1 MIVSR
6 YKLLGVLV
14 AFLLSG
20 CNSWLDVEP
29 YDKMTEDQVYAS
41 EQGIQKNLNG
51 LYLKMAS
58 EDLYARELSCGVLD
72 VLAQRYYI
80 SDSEH
85 SYYKLS
91 RYQYTDKDVKPFFE
105 SIWSAG
111 WSLVTACNEI
121 LENVPKHQEVLS
133 KRDYAL
139 VIGEA
144 LAVRTYMQ
152 FDIFRLFAPVY
163 SAETENRAAI
173 PLYDKPTDVPASIL
187 TCGEVANRLISD
199 IDSAIYL
206 LQQDPI
212 LTDGIVLDDEDFWAY
227 RNVRMNYYAA
237 WGLKARMCWY
247 LGVKYRAEAYRIAT
261 SLLEGKDPK
270 SGATLKFG
278 DTFEAIT
285 KDNAVKDRVY
295 FPEMLFCLHNLNR
308 DRLYKEM
315 FSQDLESKV
324 IFQGL
329 TSYLGVLYN
338 DNRDYRNRFWEQ
350 ASGDE
355 KVKIFV
361 RFYPQTVLKS
371 DKNPYTYQIQSLMR
385 MSELYLIA
393 AATASE
399 EELQKEWLEKS
410 RLNRGYQDHN
420 MDGQDVNDI
429 LDKEWQRE
437 FYGEGQYF
445 FYLKRNQVSIL
456 YGQDGNTKY
465 EMKDYYQIPLPESE
479 VNNRYE

>member
-1 MIVSR
+1 MVVSR

-14 AFLLSG
+14 AFLLAG

-29 YDKMTEDQVYAS
+29 YDKMTEEQVYAS

-80 SDSEH
+80 MDSEH
-85 SYYKLS
+85 EYYKLS

-121 LENVPKHQEVLS
+121 LENVPKHQDVLS
-133 KRDYAL
+133 KRDYSL

-163 SAETENRAAI
+163 SAETKDRIAI
-173 PLYDKPTDVPASIL
+173 PLYDKPTDVPAPIL
-187 TCGEVANRLISD
+187 TCGEVVSRLMSD
-199 IDSAIYL
+199 VDSAIYL

-212 LTDGIVLDDEDFWAY
+212 LADGIVLDDEDFWAY

-247 LGVKYRAEAYRIAT
+247 LGEEYQAEAYRIAT

-270 SGATLKFG
+270 SGTPLKFG
-278 DTFEAIT
+278 ETFVAIT

-295 FPEMLFCLHNLNR
+295 FPEILFCMHNLNR

-324 IFQGL
+324 IFQGAA
-329 TSYLGVLYN
+329 SYLGALYN

-350 ASGDE
+350 SSGDE

-361 RFYPQTVLKS
+361 RFYPQTTLNS

-393 AATASE
+393 AATASGE
-399 EELQKEWLEKS
+399 DLQKQWLEKS
-410 RLNRGYQDHN
+410 RLNRGYQNHN
-420 MDGQDVNDI
+420 MNGLDVNDV

-445 FYLKRNQVSIL
+445 FYLKRNQVNVL

>member
-1 MIVSR
+1 MIVCK
-6 YKLLGVLV
+6 YKLLGVV
-14 AFLLSG
+14 MAFLLSG

-29 YDKMTEDQVYAS
+29 YDKMTGEQVYAS
-41 EQGIQKNLNG
+41 EQGIQRKLNG
-51 LYLKMAS
+51 LYLQMAS
-58 EDLYARELSCGVLD
+58 ENLYAKELSCGVLD

-105 SIWSAG
+105 SIWSSS
-111 WSLVTACNEI
+111 WNLVSACNEL
-121 LENVPKHQEVLS
+121 LENLPKHQDVLTKQQNS
-133 KRDYAL
+133 L
-139 VIGEA
+139 VLGEA
-144 LAVRTYMQ
+144 LAVRTYVQ
-152 FDIFRLFAPVY
+152 FDLFRLFAPVY
-163 SAETENRAAI
+163 SADTENKPAI
-173 PLYDKPTDVPASIL
+173 PLYDKPTDVPAPIL
-187 TCGEVANRLISD
+187 TCGEVATRLLSD
-199 IDSAIYL
+199 IDSASYL

-212 LTDGIVLDDEDFWAY
+212 LTEGIVLDDEDFWAY

-247 LGVKYRAEAYRIAT
+247 LGEEYRTEAYRIAT

-270 SGATLKFG
+270 SGNAIAFAT
-278 DTFEAIT
+278 TFEAVT
-285 KDNAVKDRVY
+285 KEQSVKDRVY

-308 DRLYKEM
+308 DQLYKNM
-315 FSQDLESKV
+315 FSQDLDTKV

-329 TSYLGVLYN
+329 TSYLGALYN

-350 ASGDE
+350 SSSDE
-355 KVKIFV
+355 KVKVFV
-361 RFYPQTVLKS
+361 RFYPQTINRT

-393 AATASE
+393 AATTRDES
-399 EELQKEWLEKS
+399 LKKEWLEKG
-410 RLNRGYQDHN
+410 RLNRGYQNHN
-420 MDGQDVNDI
+420 LDGLDVNDV

-445 FYLKRNQVSIL
+445 FYLKRNQVEVL
-456 YGQDGNTKY
+456 YGQDGNTKFN
-465 EMKDYYQIPLPESE
+465 MMDYYQIPLPESE